1 MAWSKHF
8 DASGD
13 VNHVESGYD
22 EEEKEKNVHAHNH
35 DCGDIIGIIAKQ
47 FRREKSRNGKRN
59 GKQIIGT
66 FFLWLINEP
75 TSFLRTIRFKI
86 AMSKKQVPVESAIAY
101 TPMYFG
107 INSTHGIIATA
118 PTIVLRSVFCS
129 LPSEFSIGV
138 VACAVAIGKSINE
151 Q

>member
-1 MAWSKHF
+1 MCFSRDFCGFFMAWSKHF

-59 GKQIIGT
+59 REQNHRHVFLVVDKRADFFFEDYQI
-66 FFLWLINEP
+66 
-75 TSFLRTIRFKI
+75 
-86 AMSKKQVPVESAIAY
+86 
-101 TPMYFG
+101 
-107 INSTHGIIATA
+107 
-118 PTIVLRSVFCS
+118 
-129 LPSEFSIGV
+129 
-138 VACAVAIGKSINE
+138 
-151 Q
+151 

>member
-35 DCGDIIGIIAKQ
+35 DCGDIVGIIAQQ

-59 GKQIIGT
+59 REQIIGT

-75 TSFLRTIRFKI
+75 TSF
-86 AMSKKQVPVESAIAY
+86 
-101 TPMYFG
+101 
-107 INSTHGIIATA
+107 
-118 PTIVLRSVFCS
+118 
-129 LPSEFSIGV
+129 
-138 VACAVAIGKSINE
+138 
-151 Q
+151 